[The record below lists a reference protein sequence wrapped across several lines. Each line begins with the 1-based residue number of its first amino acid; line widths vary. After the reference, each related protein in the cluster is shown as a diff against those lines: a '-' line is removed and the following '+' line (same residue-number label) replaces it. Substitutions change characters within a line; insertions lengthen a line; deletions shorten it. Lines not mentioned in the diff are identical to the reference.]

1 MNYAQLSKPELG
13 YRYEFGLHEVEAAQS
28 CVEAH
33 GFAVLKSVLPND
45 MVEELKASILA
56 VINLDE
62 LGPGQSRTHTS
73 FIEHSPALWKLMD
86 YAPFMQA
93 QQVFCQAKE
102 LTLNRTAAIVRKP
115 GSNALVWH
123 SDWRGFSKD
132 APKAANDVLNR
143 GPWPSGLWFYLTGS
157 NPEHGGL
164 AVIEDSHV
172 PDWPGPEGFELTPD
186 QSSFYPKGSE
196 PKGYTGFEIP
206 GLVPL
211 FTEPGDEIIFAART
225 YHGAFPNQTDRVR
238 LSCGI
243 GLRPRSMRVEAPWPL
258 SPTAQAFVAAQ
269 PAHVQPLVADY
280 VGIDPSWRA
289 ADVAEMM

>member
-1 MNYAQLSKPELG
+1 MNYAQLQKPELS
-13 YRYEFGLHEVEAAQS
+13 YQYEFGLNELEAAQS

-33 GFAVLKSVLPND
+33 GFAVIKHLLPND
-45 MVEELKASILA
+45 LVEELKAS
-56 VINLDE
+56 VVQVVNPNNDM
-62 LGPGQSRTHTS
+62 GPGQSRTHVS
-73 FIEHSPALWKLMD
+73 FIEYSPALWKLLD

-102 LTLNRTAAIVRKP
+102 LTLNRTAAIIRNP
-115 GSNALVWH
+115 GSAALLWH
-123 SDWRGFSKD
+123 SDWRGFAK
-132 APKAANDVLNR
+132 APPKAANDVLNR

-157 NPEHGGL
+157 NPQHGGL

-186 QSSFYPKGSE
+186 QASFYPKGGE
-196 PKGYTGFEIP
+196 PKGYVGFDLP

-211 FTEPGDEIIFAART
+211 FTEPGDEIVFAART
-225 YHGAFPNQTDRVR
+225 YHAAFPNQTDQVR

-243 GLRPRSMRVEAPWPL
+243 GLRPRAMRIDAPWPL
-258 SPTAQAFVAAQ
+258 SSTAQAFIKAQ
-269 PAHVQPLVADY
+269 PPSIQPLVENY

-289 ADVAEMM
+289 TDVM